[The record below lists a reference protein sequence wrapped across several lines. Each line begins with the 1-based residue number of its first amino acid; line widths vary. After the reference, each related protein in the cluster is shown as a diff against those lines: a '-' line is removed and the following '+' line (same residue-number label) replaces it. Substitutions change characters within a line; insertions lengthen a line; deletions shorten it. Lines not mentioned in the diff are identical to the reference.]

1 MIFRTCCLVIC
12 ILCLQGRLAAQAN
25 PPAWQRHTIDATS
38 RGADG
43 ARLADVNGDGF
54 PDLVTPWEEGG
65 VIRVCLHPGK
75 QDVRKLWPS
84 VTVGKVPSPEDA
96 VFVDLDRDGQ
106 VDVVSSSEGS
116 VRTMHVHWAPSEPE
130 NYLLASQWKTEMIP
144 ATQRKQAWMFA
155 MPMNLDGQHGVDLVV
170 ASKGTEASVGWLQAP
185 AQARDLESWKYHRLT
200 DAGWIMSL
208 IQADLNSD
216 GLKDILFTDR
226 RGAGRGVKWLQNP
239 GPRLVHDPANW
250 ELHRLG
256 GANHEVMFMDY
267 ADFNA
272 DGLEDI
278 AVATHQKEI
287 LLLERQPVTGSWK
300 PSVIP
305 APFDLLK
312 GKSVRVGDMDL
323 DGVMDFVHST
333 EPNSGPRKPGV
344 NWLKRMSNL
353 DMNPQVMPVSNVQ
366 GRKFDLLQLVDL
378 DQDGDLD
385 VITCEEVDNLGLIWF
400 ENPIR

>member
-1 MIFRTCCLVIC
+1 MIYRICFLVIC
-12 ILCLQGRLAAQAN
+12 ILCLQGRLAAQPN
-25 PPAWQRHTIDATS
+25 TPAWPRHTIDATS

-43 ARLADVNGDGF
+43 ARIADVNGDGF

-75 QDVRKLWPS
+75 EDVRKLWPS
-84 VTVGKVPSPEDA
+84 VTVGNVKSPEDA
-96 VFVDLDRDGQ
+96 VFVDLDQDGRI
-106 VDVVSSSEGS
+106 DVVSSSEGS
-116 VRTMHVHWAPSEPE
+116 VRTMHVHWAPSERE
-130 NYLLASQWKTEMIP
+130 NYLKASQWKTEAIP
-144 ATQRKQAWMFA
+144 ATQGQQAWMFA
-155 MPMNLDGQHGVDLVV
+155 MPMNLDGQNGVDLVV
-170 ASKGTEASVGWLQAP
+170 SSKGTGASVGWLQAP
-185 AQARDLESWKYHRLT
+185 ARARDLAAWKFHRLI

-208 IQADLNSD
+208 IQADLNGD
-216 GLKDILFTDR
+216 GLIDILYTDR

-239 GPRLVHDPANW
+239 GPKLVHNPANW
-250 ELHRLG
+250 KLHVLG
-256 GANHEVMFMDY
+256 GADHEVMFMDY

-272 DGLEDI
+272 DGIEDI

-287 LLLERQPVTGSWK
+287 LLLQRYSVAAPWK
-300 PSVIP
+300 SSSIS
-305 APFDLLK
+305 APYDLLK
-312 GKSVRVGDMDL
+312 GKSVKVGDIDL
-323 DGVMDFVHST
+323 DGIKDLVHST

-344 NWLKRMSNL
+344 TWLKRNSVL
-353 DMNPQVMPVSNVQ
+353 DETPQVLPVSNVQ